1 MSLNHRVNNV
11 ANGRRLGARK
21 LVMNTPATVHAQVW
35 QKRVVYANAD
45 QNTPND
51 PLSFE
56 SLSTSKQDEP
66 NYEYDLKGTACLLFD
81 KYAGGIVHKNYGDN
95 IPTEQTL
102 LAQIEPY
109 NIDLGTLSEQI
120 TNVPEWRIAD
130 GDILGLM
137 IYDGFIVWYEVVGFT
152 GQTVMA
158 DFGMKYVL
166 NRRDELVI
174 DPIKQEVDSRG

>member
-66 NYEYDLKGTACLLFD
+66 NY
-81 KYAGGIVHKNYGDN
+81 
-95 IPTEQTL
+95 
-102 LAQIEPY
+102 
-109 NIDLGTLSEQI
+109 
-120 TNVPEWRIAD
+120 
-130 GDILGLM
+130 
-137 IYDGFIVWYEVVGFT
+137 
-152 GQTVMA
+152 
-158 DFGMKYVL
+158 
-166 NRRDELVI
+166 
-174 DPIKQEVDSRG
+174 

>member
-1 MSLNHRVNNV
+1 M
-11 ANGRRLGARK
+11 
-21 LVMNTPATVHAQVW
+21 
-35 QKRVVYANAD
+35 
-45 QNTPND
+45 
-51 PLSFE
+51 
-56 SLSTSKQDEP
+56 
-66 NYEYDLKGTACLLFD
+66 LFD